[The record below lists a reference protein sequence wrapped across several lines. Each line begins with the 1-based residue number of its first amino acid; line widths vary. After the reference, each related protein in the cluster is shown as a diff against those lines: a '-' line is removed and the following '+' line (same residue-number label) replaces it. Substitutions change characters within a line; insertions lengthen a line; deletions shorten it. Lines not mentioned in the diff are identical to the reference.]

1 MRYEARQLYLMDE
14 MARINAAQAQ
24 GVTQGIIQGRAE
36 GRAEGIAEGKAE
48 GIVEGKVETA
58 RNLLK
63 IGLDIDQIIVA
74 TGLSVDEIRK
84 L

>member
-14 MARINAAQAQ
+14 MARINAAQAE
-24 GVTQGIIQGRAE
+24 GMTQGIIQGRAE
-36 GRAEGIAEGKAE
+36 GRVEGVAEGRAEGKT
-48 GIVEGKVETA
+48 ETA

-63 IGLDIDQIIVA
+63 MGLSIDQIVVA
-74 TGLSVDEIRK
+74 TGLSVDEIQK